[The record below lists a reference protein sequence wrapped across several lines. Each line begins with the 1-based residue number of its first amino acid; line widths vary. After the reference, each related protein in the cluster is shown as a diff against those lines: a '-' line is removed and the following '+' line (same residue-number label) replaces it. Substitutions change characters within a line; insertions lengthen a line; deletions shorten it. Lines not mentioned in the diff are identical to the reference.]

1 MKRILLLICVLCL
14 VFTSW
19 VYSQSDKSMDIEKL
33 AQKFNEPDHSAKP
46 WVYWMWMNGNI
57 SKKGITADL
66 EAMQDVGIGG
76 VMMFNI
82 GGLVP
87 EGKIDYG
94 TEEWLDMVKHAAKTA
109 NELGISFVM
118 HNCDGWSSS
127 GGPWVTKDNAMKK
140 IVFSEIQIAGGESYN
155 QALPLPQSNLNYYK
169 DIAILAFPKPAK
181 DIRIPNIKEKAGFV
195 REFDLTIGSDVIS
208 DEGIIKS
215 TDILDLSQHLSE
227 EGILKWN
234 SPKGKDWTIL
244 RLGYTLTG
252 RKNSPATAYGTG
264 LECDKLSK
272 EAFSEHWEFGIQPKI
287 DEMGKGH
294 LTGILLDS
302 YEAGTCNWTAKM
314 QEEFE
319 NRRGYDLL
327 KWLPA
332 VSGRYINSVKETE
345 SFLWDFRKTIAD
357 LYKDNFY
364 HHAATLANNEG
375 QKFYVEPYEGAYDCL
390 QVGAAAQEVI
400 GECWTNASMIHW
412 NKVASSAAHT
422 NNIKMVGCEVFT
434 ADGFNGRW
442 LGHPRSLKSIGDR
455 VWSEGVNHFII
466 HRYIHQPWENVRPG
480 QSLGPYGT
488 HFERTNT
495 WWKQSKAWI
504 SYITRAQQ
512 VLQQGRFVADIAL
525 IADEGMPS
533 HGTYRPD
540 IKLKGYDYDIIS
552 AQHVPNFQY
561 INNEFVLPSG
571 ARYKALVFPESEY
584 LTLSVLEKIKEL
596 TDIGATVIAS
606 KPLSSPS
613 ISDSGDLKKYEKLVA
628 EIFDGNRGV
637 PTTVGVKGKV
647 IWRKNIDE
655 IVAAL
660 NILPDFDVSKKNI
673 EIAWTHRKLEEDHI
687 YFVSSQMKE
696 PINTECK
703 FKIKRGYEAEIWRP
717 ETGDISKIKFNYT
730 KDERAMLNLD
740 FQPEEAYFVVF
751 KEVKDATT
759 DQYVAISKVG
769 GGVSERKVNPLS
781 ELKIE
786 SAQFGI
792 FEIKHKN
799 MVDVCQT
806 IRQKVKNNGLSVL
819 SSNQLGGDPAPGGGK
834 TLWVEYMQDG
844 KTFNSF
850 TREKRS
856 LVIPPSDKKIKILR
870 AMYGRIPENLDDIPK
885 YDFVDI
891 SNKVKNLVENGR
903 LKFKPMDLL
912 KDEIHGDASRQI
924 SISYLADGV
933 AHELIADLDEM
944 INLPSEAWRSQ
955 HPFPELKYK
964 NGQQFA
970 IAWESGQ
977 YELESGSGR
986 TKIIQVENIPEE
998 KLIDGEWEV
1007 YFPTVAKGGE
1017 TVVFDGLN
1025 SYTKHKNE
1033 SIRYFSGTA
1042 SYSKEIHVPLERF
1055 SEDLDIWLDL
1065 GRVEC
1070 IAEVTIN
1077 GKRLTTLWKEPYRVN
1092 ITDFVTPGVNKLKVD
1107 ITNLLVNRLIGDEQ
1121 YPENYE
1127 YKADI
1132 ITEYPL
1138 WLDDSYQQPESPRKT
1153 FSVAKLWKQ
1162 DDELVNSGLLGPVVL
1177 KSFISVGLD

>member
-1 MKRILLLICVLCL
+1 MKRILLLSCGLCL

-19 VYSQSDKSMDIEKL
+19 VYSQSNKTFNIEEL
-33 AQKFNEPDHSAKP
+33 VQKFNEPDQAARP
-46 WVYWMWMNGNI
+46 WVYWNWMNGNI
-57 SKKGITADL
+57 SKEGITSDL
-66 EAMQDVGIGG
+66 EAMRDVGIGG

-82 GGLVP
+82 GGLVH
-87 EGKIDYG
+87 EGGIDYG
-94 TEEWLDMVKHAAKTA
+94 TKEWLDMVKHAAKTA
-109 NELGISFVM
+109 NEFDISFVM

-127 GGPWVTKDNAMKK
+127 GGPWVSKDNAMKK
-140 IVFSEIQIAGGESYN
+140 IVFSEIQVAGGESYN
-155 QALPLPQSNLNYYK
+155 QAVPLPQNNLNYYK
-169 DIAILAFPKPAK
+169 DIAILAFPKPTK
-181 DIRIPNIKEKAGFV
+181 GIRIPNIKEKAGFE
-195 REFDLTIGSDVIS
+195 REFNLTIGSEVVS

-227 EGILKWN
+227 KGILKWKV
-234 SPKGKDWTIL
+234 PKGDDWIVL
-244 RLGYTLTG
+244 RVGYTLTG
-252 RKNSPATAYGTG
+252 ATNGPATKYGVG

-272 EAFSEHWEFGIQPKI
+272 EAFEQHWDLGIQPII
-287 DEMGKGH
+287 DELGAGH

-314 QEEFE
+314 LEEFGS
-319 NRRGYDLL
+319 RRGYNLL

-364 HHAATLANNEG
+364 DNAATLANNEG
-375 QKFYVEPYEGAYDCL
+375 LKFYVEPYEGSYDCL

-422 NNIKMVGCEVFT
+422 NNIKLVGSEVFT

-442 LGHPRSLKSIGDR
+442 QGHPRNLKSIGDR

-466 HRYIHQPWENVRPG
+466 HRYAHQPWENARPG

-533 HGTYRPD
+533 HGIYRPD

-561 INNEFVLPSG
+561 ENNEFVLPSG
-571 ARYKALVFPESEY
+571 ARYKAMIFPESEH
-584 LTLSVLEKIKEL
+584 LTLSTLEKIKEL
-596 TDIGATVIAS
+596 TEAGATVIA
-606 KPLSSPS
+606 PRPIASPS
-613 ISDSGDLKKYEKLVA
+613 ISDSGDLKKYEELVA

-637 PTTVGVKGKV
+637 RTRGSFKGKV
-647 IWRKNIDE
+647 IWSKNIDE
-655 IVAAL
+655 IVDAL
-660 NILPDFDVSKKNI
+660 KILPDFEVCDSSVN
-673 EIAWTHRKLEEDHI
+673 IAWIHRVLNKDHI

-696 PINTECK
+696 PISSQFK
-703 FKIKRGYEAEIWRP
+703 FKIKRGYEAEIWKP
-717 ETGDISKIKFNYT
+717 ETGEISEVASYYT
-730 KDERAMLNLD
+730 DDNLSTVNLN
-740 FQPEEAYFVVF
+740 FEPEEAYFVVF
-751 KEVKDATT
+751 KKVKEVANYE
-759 DQYVAISKVG
+759 YVAISKVG
-769 GGVSERKVNPLS
+769 GASERNTVPLA

-792 FEIKHKN
+792 FEIKYKN

-844 KTFNSF
+844 KTLNSF
-850 TREKRS
+850 ASEGGS
-856 LVIPPSDKKIKILR
+856 MVIPHSDKKIKILR
-870 AMYGRIPENLDDIPK
+870 AMYGLMPENLDDIPK

-891 SNKVKNLVENGR
+891 SNKVKSLVENGR
-903 LKFKPMDLL
+903 LKFKPIDFL
-912 KDEIHGDASRQI
+912 KDEIKDGELRQI
-924 SISYLADGV
+924 KISYLENGV
-933 AHELIADLDEM
+933 SNELIAGMDELVV
-944 INLPSEAWRSQ
+944 LPFESWRSLQ
-955 HPFPELKYK
+955 PSPRLINKEEK
-964 NGQQFA
+964 QFA
-970 IAWESGQ
+970 KVWEIGK
-977 YELESGSGR
+977 YELESRSGR

-1007 YFPTVAKGGE
+1007 YFPTVAKDGE
-1017 TVVFDGLN
+1017 TVVFDSLN

-1077 GKRLTTLWKEPYRVN
+1077 GKRLATLWKEPYRVN
-1092 ITDFVTPGVNKLKVD
+1092 ITDFVAPGVNKLKVD

-1121 YPENYE
+1121 YPDEYE
-1127 YKADI
+1127 YREGM
-1132 ITEYPL
+1132 ITEYPA
-1138 WLDDSYQQPESPRKT
+1138 WLDDSSQQLESPRKT
-1153 FSVAKLWKQ
+1153 FSVVKLWKQ
-1162 DDELVNSGLLGPVVL
+1162 DEELVESGLLGPVVL
-1177 KSFISVGLD
+1177 RSSGFEGKF